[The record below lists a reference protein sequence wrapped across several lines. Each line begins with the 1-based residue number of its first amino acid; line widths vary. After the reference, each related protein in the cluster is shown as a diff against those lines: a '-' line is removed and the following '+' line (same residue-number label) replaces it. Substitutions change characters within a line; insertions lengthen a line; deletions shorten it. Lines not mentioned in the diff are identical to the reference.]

1 MLIDAK
7 SVLLVLGGVATAAG
21 IKKGYDYYTQDDGDL
36 DEEMAEIYLEKGPGG
51 LARVLKR
58 EGHAEDRDEA
68 LDMVG
73 DFEEDNEDIVRKYA
87 RRVARKEERE
97 EARVVRE
104 AARKSRTGRRTAMA

>member
-7 SVLLVLGGVATAAG
+7 SVLLVLGGAATAVG
-21 IKKGYDYYTQDDGDL
+21 LKKGYDYYAADDDL
-36 DEEMAEIYLEKGPGG
+36 DEAVMVEIYLEKGPGG